1 MEGRFGNSVSRES
14 EMPRKFNSFV
24 DFIQRAASWL
34 YRNSIRRAIPFERPV
49 RYAGVDIFRD
59 RKLGDSIF
67 AGKYY
72 RNLHADIPGYEGAL
86 VEGLKTVVKP
96 GMTVVVIGTGL
107 GVTAVV
113 AAKLTGPSGS
123 VICYEASQI
132 NVERAREAVRRNGVA
147 SFVQVNYALVGP
159 AIGVYHDDDAAP
171 SVDIVDLPDCDVLE
185 LDCEGSEKQIILNLP
200 FSPRW
205 ILVETHGMNGAPTDE
220 IANLLHK
227 RGYATRDLGVA
238 EPRSAAWCEA
248 NDIHVLAAEYRTTS

>member
-1 MEGRFGNSVSRES
+1 
-14 EMPRKFNSFV
+14 MPRKFNSFV

-34 YRNSIRRAIPFERPV
+34 YRNSIRRAMFQRPV
-49 RYAGVDIFRD
+49 RYAGIDTFLD
-59 RKLGDSIF
+59 RKFGDSIF
-67 AGKYY
+67 AGEYY

-86 VEGLKTVVKP
+86 VEGLKTFVKP

-113 AAKLTGPSGS
+113 AAKLTGPSGK

-132 NVERAREAVRRNGVA
+132 NVDFARETVRRNGVA
-147 SFVQVNYALVGP
+147 SLVEVHYALIGP

-171 SVDIVDLPDCDVLE
+171 SVDINDLPDCDVLE

-205 ILVETHGMNGAPTDE
+205 ILVETHGMYGAPTDE
-220 IANLLHK
+220 IANLLHE
-227 RGYATRDLGVA
+227 RGYATRDLGFA
-238 EPRSAAWCEA
+238 EPRLAASCEA
-248 NDIHVLAAEYRTTS
+248 NDIRVLAAEHRASS